1 MTTVSRL
8 LNRFGT
14 CGIQSTAKHPENHG
28 TITRMYGPFL
38 LSECETL
45 ESSIFHGK
53 SKKWSKMKTIFLY
66 LFSIVFVNFMFA
78 HTGPEIGAVLVGFVF
93 VLRDYVQRS
102 IGHYVLLVM
111 LAGCG
116 ISFYM
121 ASPIVATASLVAF
134 LAAEASDWAIYS
146 SLPFKFQ
153 HRVLF
158 SSVVGV
164 AVDTLIFLPMIGVP
178 LWPIFAIAWCSKMAA
193 AVAVFGFYQVK
204 AR

>member
-1 MTTVSRL
+1 
-8 LNRFGT
+8 
-14 CGIQSTAKHPENHG
+14 
-28 TITRMYGPFL
+28 
-38 LSECETL
+38 
-45 ESSIFHGK
+45 
-53 SKKWSKMKTIFLY
+53 MKTVILY
-66 LFSIVFVNFMFA
+66 LFSIVLVNFMFA
-78 HTGPEIGAVLVGFVF
+78 YTGPYVGAVLVGSVF

-121 ASPIVATASLVAF
+121 ASPVVATASLAAF

-146 SLPFKFQ
+146 SLPYRFQ

-164 AVDTLIFLPMIGVP
+164 AIDTLIFLPMIGVP
-178 LWPIFAIAWCSKMAA
+178 LWPIFAIAWASKMAA
-193 AVAVFGFYQVK
+193 AVTVFGFYQVLAK
-204 AR
+204 